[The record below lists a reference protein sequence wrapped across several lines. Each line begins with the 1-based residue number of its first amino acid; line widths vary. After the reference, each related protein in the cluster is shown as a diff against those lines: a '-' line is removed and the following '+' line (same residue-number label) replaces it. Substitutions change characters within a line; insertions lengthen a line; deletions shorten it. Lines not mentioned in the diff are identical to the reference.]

1 MLHFTNMAITGT
13 ADGVSPAK
21 ADRDLER
28 VRTLAHWMDNK
39 LIDPLMGLLLPGIG
53 DAIGSIIGF
62 YVVMVA
68 WRRRVSPVIIARMI
82 LNLGFD
88 MLMGVVPL
96 VGDAVDLKFKANVMN
111 VELLMKRPTG
121 KATAKDWLV
130 VVGAVAAYLAV
141 LGVVIWGVIA
151 LLRHIHL

>member
-1 MLHFTNMAITGT
+1 MAITGT
-13 ADGVSPAK
+13 ADRVSPAK

-39 LIDPLMGLLLPGIG
+39 LLDPLMGFLLPGIG

-96 VGDAVDLKFKANVMN
+96 IGDAVDLKFKANVMN

-121 KATAKDWLV
+121 KATAKDWLF
-130 VVGAVAAYLAV
+130 VVGAFVLWLAIMA
-141 LGVVIWGVIA
+141 LMIWGVIA
-151 LLRHIHL
+151 LLRHL